1 MLSSDEIIQ
10 ILQPQENLKKT
21 ESQEVYTKN
30 ENELINVLKLY
41 NFRLVNFE
49 DYDYETQINI
59 ARNCKIM
66 IGYHGA
72 GLTNLFYMK
81 QKALVIEIFNNN
93 YKHEHFKFFS
103 KALGI
108 VLTFLTPRL

>member
-1 MLSSDEIIQ
+1 
-10 ILQPQENLKKT
+10 
-21 ESQEVYTKN
+21 
-30 ENELINVLKLY
+30 
-41 NFRLVNFE
+41 
-49 DYDYETQINI
+49 
-59 ARNCKIM
+59 M

-103 KALGI
+103 KALKI
-108 VLTFLTPRL
+108 NYKSFKCKKII